1 MSYNF
6 VSKIGAENLLKY
18 KYFGS
23 DNSLLYKYVYSKIA
37 QALVDYIIPTWLAP
51 NVITLIGFAATLLP
65 HIILWVCFPD
75 SFAGSVP
82 AWMCF
87 LAAIGQFLYIIFD
100 NADGKQARKTGTSS
114 PLGLLFD
121 HGCDAV
127 NTFVAGATLLT
138 VVQFGN
144 TLNAMIA
151 YLIVIAPFYMATW
164 EEYYTDHLTLPIIN
178 GPNEGITGVI
188 SLFIISGVF
197 GNDIWIQKMFGY
209 QVNEFALF
217 IFVLMSLGNMW
228 INLVAVVK
236 RKKDNILGA
245 MWNLTTM
252 FYIVA
257 SVIIVSCLSPYNVV
271 SRKARFLMYFFGFGF
286 SKLVGHLQV
295 SHVTQ
300 TRFNQFIWSIILP
313 ITALNV
319 NTIIGYFRGE
329 ALINEDLLINILCI
343 ASTLVYAHFAVNIVS
358 QFSKIL
364 KIDVFRI
371 TKRSPAKTN

>member
-23 DNSLLYKYVYSKIA
+23 DHSLLYKHIYSPMS
-37 QALVDYIIPTWLAP
+37 QFLVDKVIPTWLAP

-65 HIILWVCFPD
+65 HIILWIAYPE
-75 SFAGSVP
+75 SFAGNVP
-82 AWMCF
+82 AWMCYM
-87 LAAIGQFLYIIFD
+87 AALGQFLYIIFD
-100 NADGKQARKTGTSS
+100 NADGKQARKTGSSS

-144 TLNAMIA
+144 SLNAMIA
-151 YLIVIAPFYMATW
+151 YLIVIVPFYMATW
-164 EEYYTDHLTLPIIN
+164 EEYYTDHLSLPIIN

-188 SLFIISGVF
+188 SLFILSGVF
-197 GNDIWIQKMFGY
+197 GNQIWTDKMFGY
-209 QVNEFALF
+209 TVNELALVMF
-217 IFVLMSLGNMW
+217 TLMSISNMW
-228 INLVAVVK
+228 INVVAVVK
-236 RKKDNILGA
+236 KKKNALLGA
-245 MWNLTTM
+245 MWNLATM

-257 SVIIVSCLSPYNVV
+257 SVLIVSCLSPSNVV
-271 SRKARFLMYFFGFGF
+271 SRKARFIMYFFGFGF

-300 TRFNQFIWSIILP
+300 TRFNQFIYSIILP
-313 ITALNV
+313 ITALNA

-329 ALINEDLLINILCI
+329 AIINEDLLITILCA
-343 ASTLVYAHFAVNIVS
+343 ASTLIYAHFAVNIVT

-371 TKRSPAKTN
+371 TKRPAAKTN